1 MSCVCRVRVARHR
14 HLQTRGDE
22 DIVEQVV
29 DLLIP
34 GVLIAAV
41 FFGGLLV
48 GRKLAKQ
55 PMAPDEVMAEARIDA
70 QRILA
75 RAEEESRA
83 KAEAYRDRE
92 EATLEHR
99 KVEIGSAED
108 RINQRSETLEQRS
121 SNLAQREELIIEKE
135 RSANDA
141 SAEAARMEEEA
152 RLELESLAGFDSK
165 AAKEELL
172 QKVEDEARR
181 DAMVLVRD
189 METKAREEAD
199 RRSRRILA
207 TVIQRVASDVVAE
220 TTVSTVAIP
229 SDDMKGRIIGREG
242 RNIRSFEAVTGVD
255 LIVDDTPETVSVST
269 FDPVRREVAR
279 RTLQRL
285 VDDGRIHPTSIEEA
299 YEKSKDDV
307 EQSIRDAGE
316 WAMLEV
322 GINRLHPEL
331 TTLVGRLKY
340 RMSYGQNVL
349 DHLVESAHI
358 AGMLASELGI
368 DADEAKRAAFLH
380 DIGKAV
386 SHEVGGS
393 HALIGAEI
401 ARRFGED
408 PAIVHA
414 IEAHHN
420 EVEARTLT
428 AVIVQAADSVSAARP
443 GARREA
449 LESYVRRLERLE
461 EIALGFDGVEKV
473 YALQAGREVR
483 VVVDPGTLDD
493 LASEDL
499 ARHIAKRLEENL
511 QYPGQIEVTVIREY
525 RAKGYAR

>member
-1 MSCVCRVRVARHR
+1 M
-14 HLQTRGDE
+14 
-22 DIVEQVV
+22 EQVV